1 MTKETLQ
8 KVFISCVCFLLLV
21 GVAAHYL
28 QKQEAKAVN
37 AEVETKVVY
46 LTFDDGPSKNTQGI
60 LDVLKEKEVSATFF
74 VTGQN
79 EEYFGMIK
87 TEFDAGHSIGVHT
100 YSHDFKEI
108 YSNVDSYMNDLEKI
122 NDVIREQTGSE
133 SKIMR
138 FPGGVSNTVSRK
150 YCNGIMSSLS
160 DMVAQKGYRY
170 YDWNA
175 SNGDGECGSD
185 ASALVRQALKEAD
198 GKNEVMLLMHDGTCN
213 KGTVEA
219 LPEIIEGLKSQGY
232 VFKTVET
239 STPVVHH
246 QIAN

>member
-8 KVFISCVCFLLLV
+8 KVLISCSCFLLLV
-21 GVAAHYL
+21 SIAAHYL
-28 QKQEAKAVN
+28 RKQEAQAVN
-37 AEVETKVVY
+37 AEVESKVVY

-79 EEYFGMIK
+79 EEFIDLIK
-87 TEFDAGHSIGVHT
+87 TEYDLGHSIGVHT

-108 YSNVDSYMNDLEKI
+108 YSSVDAYMNDLEKM
-122 NDVIREQTGSE
+122 NDIIRNQTGSE
-133 SKIMR
+133 TKVMR

-150 YCNGIMSSLS
+150 YCSGIMTSLS
-160 DMVAQKGYRY
+160 DMVTQKGYRY

-185 ASALVRQALKEAD
+185 ASALVRQALKESN
-198 GKNEVMLLMHDGTCN
+198 GKNEVILLMHDGSCN
-213 KGTVEA
+213 KGTVTA
-219 LPEIIEGLKSQGY
+219 LPDIIDGLKSQGY
-232 VFKTVET
+232 EFKTIDT
-239 STPVVHH
+239 STQVVHH